1 MRLNTKMLLMILIP
15 TLLLFVGVQII
26 IGIRFKNLAF
36 QDAKE
41 IADSY
46 ANEYASK
53 IAGQLNVDI
62 GIARGLAKSF
72 SSCSSAPSNIRD
84 SVYRKTIKKVLENNP
99 KYIAVFLQWELNAL
113 NNQYDKPYGRRRESY
128 FRKNDSVQ
136 YKIEYLNLDGDDT
149 TGIYYQVKTNPR
161 EYVIEPYFYSY
172 SQEMALPS
180 ETPVTEDAILET
192 TIIIPIMKDNQFVG
206 MTGMDIPLKQFSS
219 MLDSIQPFPNSYAF
233 LVSNKGTWVT
243 HPLEDLVNKPVS
255 SEIREDNSKHHI
267 EEKIKDG
274 KKFSFMS
281 ERAYADTRAYL
292 TFSPVKIGHAQDPW
306 SLGVAVPTDV
316 IIKSANQKTRFTV
329 FVAAAGILFLFVV
342 IWFISKNISTPVM
355 RATSVFQNLARGEI
369 DKARKIPVTSNDE
382 IGMMSLA
389 ANKLIDGLNQTA
401 DFAKTIGQ
409 GNLNAEFKMRSNNDV
424 MGHALMEMRN
434 NLKQSKEEL
443 EKLSIVASRTDNVVL
458 IADREGNIEWVNK
471 ALTNV
476 YGYQPP
482 EIVGMNLADFS
493 TNIHIKEYMDDCIR
507 YKRTFTYETYASN
520 KGGEKFWTQTTIT
533 PIIENDEISRLV
545 AIDTDISRIK
555 EIEAEL
561 RTQKENLEH
570 LNAMKDKFFTIIA
583 HDMKNPFAS
592 LISITGSL
600 AESYEG
606 MSKEEVKFYLKRIS
620 KSANLLHNLL
630 DNLLQWATSQTGNID
645 YNPEHLEINEI
656 LHSIGI
662 LMKINADK
670 KDITIHHDQHQKLSV
685 FADKN
690 MLLTI
695 LRNLVS
701 NAIKYSETGSIVNL
715 SAVLSSENE
724 VMVSVE
730 DQGIGL
736 SNEDIGKLFRID
748 VKTKSIGTSKE
759 KGTGLGLILCKEF
772 VERNGGQIWVESQ
785 PNKGSTFKFTLP
797 VRQS

>member
-1 MRLNTKMLLMILIP
+1 
-15 TLLLFVGVQII
+15 
-26 IGIRFKNLAF
+26 
-36 QDAKE
+36 
-41 IADSY
+41 
-46 ANEYASK
+46 
-53 IAGQLNVDI
+53 
-62 GIARGLAKSF
+62 
-72 SSCSSAPSNIRD
+72 
-84 SVYRKTIKKVLENNP
+84 
-99 KYIAVFLQWELNAL
+99 
-113 NNQYDKPYGRRRESY
+113 
-128 FRKNDSVQ
+128 
-136 YKIEYLNLDGDDT
+136 
-149 TGIYYQVKTNPR
+149 
-161 EYVIEPYFYSY
+161 
-172 SQEMALPS
+172 
-180 ETPVTEDAILET
+180 
-192 TIIIPIMKDNQFVG
+192 
-206 MTGMDIPLKQFSS
+206 
-219 MLDSIQPFPNSYAF
+219 
-233 LVSNKGTWVT
+233 
-243 HPLEDLVNKPVS
+243 
-255 SEIREDNSKHHI
+255 
-267 EEKIKDG
+267 
-274 KKFSFMS
+274 
-281 ERAYADTRAYL
+281 
-292 TFSPVKIGHAQDPW
+292 
-306 SLGVAVPTDV
+306 
-316 IIKSANQKTRFTV
+316 
-329 FVAAAGILFLFVV
+329 
-342 IWFISKNISTPVM
+342 
-355 RATSVFQNLARGEI
+355 
-369 DKARKIPVTSNDE
+369 
-382 IGMMSLA
+382 
-389 ANKLIDGLNQTA
+389 
-401 DFAKTIGQ
+401 
-409 GNLNAEFKMRSNNDV
+409 
-424 MGHALMEMRN
+424 
-434 NLKQSKEEL
+434 
-443 EKLSIVASRTDNVVL
+443 VVL

-736 SNEDIGKLFRID
+736 SNEDIEKLFRID